1 MKKWEKFSKEELEQ
15 FIKESYSYAQVCEKV
30 GYSGGSGPKAIKE
43 MIEHYNFDVSHFKGQ
58 AWNKD
63 GFNYE
68 RFTSGKVIKSAN
80 AIDALVALRGRKCEK
95 CQNEKWFDQPI
106 TLELHHLDGDKLNN
120 EMDNLV
126 LLCPNCHS
134 YTDNWRG
141 KNINLGKEKIQEQ
154 DYVEALISS
163 PNIRQAL
170 LKLGLTAKGA
180 NYTRA
185 RELIIKYNITHL
197 LEP

>member
-154 DYVEALISS
+154 DYVEALKSS

>member
-15 FIKESYSYAQVCEKV
+15 FVKESYSYAQVCEKI
-30 GYSGGSGPKAIKE
+30 GYSGGSGFRAVKE
-43 MIEHYNFDVSHFKGQ
+43 MIELYGFDNSHFKGQ
-58 AWNKD
+58 AWNKGD
-63 GFNYE
+63 FNYE
-68 RFTSGKVIKSAN
+68 RFTFGKVIKTID
-80 AIDALVALRGRKCEK
+80 AIKALVALRGHRCER
-95 CQNEKWFDQPI
+95 CQNTEWLDQPI

-120 EMDNLV
+120 EMSNLV

-141 KNINLGKEKIQEQ
+141 KNINSGKEKVQEQ
-154 DYVEALISS
+154 DYVEALKTS

-180 NYTRA
+180 NYARA